1 MSETWLRS
9 LKQKLTDIYVQ
20 KEAQKWV
27 DLNLSTAGLLN
38 ITIVSDK
45 FENLSTTQRIE
56 AVKNDIGQQH
66 KSLGFISLYTIQ
78 EAASLDLKAP
88 QLLDEKSIHT
98 WQDLALWSTNPQNQ
112 SPSSPE
118 LCLPRTVTFYSFK
131 GGVGRTTALIHV
143 AWILAMR
150 GRKVVAV
157 DLDLEAPGLSTAF
170 PLNPLPEYGI
180 VDYFYEKS
188 YLPEGVEAKINITEI
203 FGEVNIPDAT
213 GRLFIVP
220 AGDLSLDYITK
231 VDDLRA
237 TTILDNG
244 ETLWSTFSREIQNQL
259 KPDLILVDSRT
270 GINEWGALS
279 LLQAANEAI
288 IFLFPNEQNQKG
300 IELLLQSLTSFG
312 RLSLNFVFS
321 PVPDLSDTG
330 ITKVIHAWQI
340 LQKDIDKNIDID
352 ETTDHDLDIDSEDY
366 IIIPYIPSIALADRY
381 PVTGLL
387 DYYTR
392 IANLIDEDTNEIRLQ
407 KILASSKQRWQVI
420 ESLNFMPLNA
430 GDIRSDISLLFQK
443 TANFDKFLD
452 QATCLIRGRKGTG
465 KTALYLLLLRQESE
479 ARKLAYSRLDN
490 VTLLS
495 GHGSYNN
502 SRPSRDEFQYINQ
515 ELLEKQGT
523 WEAVWRAYL
532 LINVFKNFKN
542 SIFPKGQQG
551 AKFQAIKRIFQG
563 LPSENWQS
571 EHTQALVQLAT
582 DRDLTLLIKD
592 ALDLV
597 NQKQLKEQ
605 QTLWFLY
612 DDLDEDFPERED
624 IRQQALTGLF
634 QFVRACDARTLTA
647 IRFKIFLR
655 EDIWKRLNFDNK
667 SHFNGRD
674 LLLQWTR
681 IDFLRLA
688 LRQAFLSPKFKELVA
703 RFAPVESIDQATEEA
718 LNHALELLWGSR
730 RRSGNKAKYVYR
742 WVYERLTDS
751 SGTTFPRS
759 LSALLQGA
767 KEQELTYKG
776 QSSIQ
781 SPTDRLLR
789 AKSLEIGLER
799 ASEERCEAIRQEYPD
814 LENFFRALERISALP
829 SREELSQVWERTARS
844 IIPDFDRFAELL
856 SEIGLAQWR
865 EKEKRYGFADIYVYG
880 FKMIRTGTK

>member
-20 KEAQKWV
+20 KEAQEWV
-27 DLNLSTAGLLN
+27 DLNVSTAGLLN

-88 QLLDEKSIHT
+88 QLLDAKSIHT
-98 WQDLALWSTNPQNQ
+98 WQDLALWSANPQNQ

-220 AGDLSLDYITK
+220 AGYLSLDYITK

-259 KPDLILVDSRT
+259 KPDLILVDSCT

-366 IIIPYIPSIALADRY
+366 LIIPYIPSIALADRY

-387 DYYTR
+387 DYYAR
-392 IANLIDEDTNEIRLQ
+392 IANLIDEDTN
-407 KILASSKQRWQVI
+407 
-420 ESLNFMPLNA
+420 
-430 GDIRSDISLLFQK
+430 FQ
-443 TANFDKFLD
+443 
-452 QATCLIRGRKGTG
+452 
-465 KTALYLLLLRQESE
+465 
-479 ARKLAYSRLDN
+479 
-490 VTLLS
+490 
-495 GHGSYNN
+495 
-502 SRPSRDEFQYINQ
+502 
-515 ELLEKQGT
+515 
-523 WEAVWRAYL
+523 
-532 LINVFKNFKN
+532 
-542 SIFPKGQQG
+542 
-551 AKFQAIKRIFQG
+551 
-563 LPSENWQS
+563 
-571 EHTQALVQLAT
+571 
-582 DRDLTLLIKD
+582 
-592 ALDLV
+592 
-597 NQKQLKEQ
+597 
-605 QTLWFLY
+605 
-612 DDLDEDFPERED
+612 
-624 IRQQALTGLF
+624 
-634 QFVRACDARTLTA
+634 
-647 IRFKIFLR
+647 
-655 EDIWKRLNFDNK
+655 
-667 SHFNGRD
+667 
-674 LLLQWTR
+674 
-681 IDFLRLA
+681 
-688 LRQAFLSPKFKELVA
+688 
-703 RFAPVESIDQATEEA
+703 
-718 LNHALELLWGSR
+718 
-730 RRSGNKAKYVYR
+730 
-742 WVYERLTDS
+742 
-751 SGTTFPRS
+751 
-759 LSALLQGA
+759 
-767 KEQELTYKG
+767 
-776 QSSIQ
+776 
-781 SPTDRLLR
+781 
-789 AKSLEIGLER
+789 
-799 ASEERCEAIRQEYPD
+799 
-814 LENFFRALERISALP
+814 
-829 SREELSQVWERTARS
+829 
-844 IIPDFDRFAELL
+844 
-856 SEIGLAQWR
+856 
-865 EKEKRYGFADIYVYG
+865 
-880 FKMIRTGTK
+880 

>member
-20 KEAQKWV
+20 KEAQEWV
-27 DLNLSTAGLLN
+27 DLNVSTAGLLN
-38 ITIVSDK
+38 ITIVSDR

-88 QLLDEKSIHT
+88 QLLDAKSIHT
-98 WQDLALWSTNPQNQ
+98 WQDLALWSANPQNQ

-188 YLPEGVEAKINITEI
+188 YLPEGVEAKINITKI

-220 AGDLSLDYITK
+220 AGYLSLDYIAK

-259 KPDLILVDSRT
+259 KPDLILVDSCT

-300 IELLLQSLTSFG
+300 IELVLKSLTSFG

-330 ITKVIHAWQI
+330 ITKVTHAWQI

-366 IIIPYIPSIALADRY
+366 LIIPYIPSIALADRY

-392 IANLIDEDTNEIRLQ
+392 IANLIDEDTN
-407 KILASSKQRWQVI
+407 
-420 ESLNFMPLNA
+420 
-430 GDIRSDISLLFQK
+430 FQ
-443 TANFDKFLD
+443 
-452 QATCLIRGRKGTG
+452 
-465 KTALYLLLLRQESE
+465 
-479 ARKLAYSRLDN
+479 
-490 VTLLS
+490 
-495 GHGSYNN
+495 
-502 SRPSRDEFQYINQ
+502 
-515 ELLEKQGT
+515 
-523 WEAVWRAYL
+523 
-532 LINVFKNFKN
+532 
-542 SIFPKGQQG
+542 
-551 AKFQAIKRIFQG
+551 
-563 LPSENWQS
+563 
-571 EHTQALVQLAT
+571 
-582 DRDLTLLIKD
+582 
-592 ALDLV
+592 
-597 NQKQLKEQ
+597 
-605 QTLWFLY
+605 
-612 DDLDEDFPERED
+612 
-624 IRQQALTGLF
+624 
-634 QFVRACDARTLTA
+634 
-647 IRFKIFLR
+647 
-655 EDIWKRLNFDNK
+655 
-667 SHFNGRD
+667 
-674 LLLQWTR
+674 
-681 IDFLRLA
+681 
-688 LRQAFLSPKFKELVA
+688 
-703 RFAPVESIDQATEEA
+703 
-718 LNHALELLWGSR
+718 
-730 RRSGNKAKYVYR
+730 
-742 WVYERLTDS
+742 
-751 SGTTFPRS
+751 
-759 LSALLQGA
+759 
-767 KEQELTYKG
+767 
-776 QSSIQ
+776 
-781 SPTDRLLR
+781 
-789 AKSLEIGLER
+789 
-799 ASEERCEAIRQEYPD
+799 
-814 LENFFRALERISALP
+814 
-829 SREELSQVWERTARS
+829 
-844 IIPDFDRFAELL
+844 
-856 SEIGLAQWR
+856 
-865 EKEKRYGFADIYVYG
+865 
-880 FKMIRTGTK
+880 